1 MNRRL
6 SALLLSGLGAA
17 ALFVV
22 PDSGQRE
29 AASVDAAAVDRYIAH
44 LTETVPRPPEA
55 TLAEEQPEDPKLA
68 KSAARLDRAE
78 PIVGAV
84 FAVAR

>member
-1 MNRRL
+1 VNRRL

-17 ALFVV
+17 ALFAA
-22 PDSGQRE
+22 PNSRQGE
-29 AASVDAAAVDRYIAH
+29 AAAVDAAAVDRYIAH

-55 TLAEEQPEDPKLA
+55 TLAKQPSEDPKVA